1 MSISWQ
7 GLRANRLHNEIQ
19 LGDVGSEAQLSGRYV
34 KPLWVPPGFVSS
46 ILAAFLYMRVCVCEC
61 ILTAVGLATCAC
73 VGKLDAM
80 LVHTPTDT
88 HRVVALCGLVESL
101 NIAVRCV
108 GA

>member
-1 MSISWQ
+1 M
-7 GLRANRLHNEIQ
+7 
-19 LGDVGSEAQLSGRYV
+19 GSETQLSGRYV

-46 ILAAFLYMRVCVCEC
+46 ILGAFLYMYLCVCVCE

-88 HRVVALCGLVESL
+88 DRVVALCGLVESL

>member
-1 MSISWQ
+1 M
-7 GLRANRLHNEIQ
+7 
-19 LGDVGSEAQLSGRYV
+19 GSETQFSGRYV
-34 KPLWVPPGFVSS
+34 KPFVG
-46 ILAAFLYMRVCVCEC
+46 AARICVKYFGCFSVYVYVCVCV

-88 HRVVALCGLVESL
+88 DRVVALCGLVESL